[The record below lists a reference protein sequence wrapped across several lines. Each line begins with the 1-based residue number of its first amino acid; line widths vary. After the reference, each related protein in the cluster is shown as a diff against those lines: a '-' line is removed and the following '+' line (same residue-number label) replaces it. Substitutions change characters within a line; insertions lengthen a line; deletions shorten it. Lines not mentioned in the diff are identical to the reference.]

1 MTAARVSHHAL
12 FATAFLFAV
21 SGCGYTVGN
30 SFRPEIRTVHVPMFK
45 TGSFR
50 RGFEL
55 QLTEAVQ
62 KQIQLNTNYRL
73 AKEPNADTRLVGRIV
88 SINKR
93 IQNQNQ
99 YTDPREIEMAVHVE
113 VRWEDARTNEVL
125 QQERFPLDSQT
136 VQTLALTSFAPE
148 TGQSQAT
155 ATQDSVNTLARRIVG
170 LMDAPW

>member
-1 MTAARVSHHAL
+1 MTATRVHCHVL
-12 FATAFLFAV
+12 FATTFLLAV

-45 TGSFR
+45 SGSFR
-50 RGFEL
+50 RGYEL

-73 AKEPNADTRLVGRIV
+73 AKEPYADTRLIGRIV
-88 SINKR
+88 SIDKR
-93 IQNQNQ
+93 IQNQNRF
-99 YTDPREIEMAVHVE
+99 TDPREIEMAVHVE
-113 VRWEDARTNEVL
+113 VRWEDAKTNEVL
-125 QQERFPLDSQT
+125 KQERFPLDSQT
-136 VQTLALTSFAPE
+136 VQTLALTSYAPE
-148 TGQSQAT
+148 TGQSLAT